1 MKGKKINEINLIEF
15 DVNKPT
21 FKEWV
26 RKFFEQKK
34 KKSLKKEV
42 LHYQKG

>member
-15 DVNKPT
+15 DVTKPN

-26 RKFFEQKK
+26 RKFFKQKK
-34 KKSLKKEV
+34 NGSKKEV
-42 LHYQKG
+42 